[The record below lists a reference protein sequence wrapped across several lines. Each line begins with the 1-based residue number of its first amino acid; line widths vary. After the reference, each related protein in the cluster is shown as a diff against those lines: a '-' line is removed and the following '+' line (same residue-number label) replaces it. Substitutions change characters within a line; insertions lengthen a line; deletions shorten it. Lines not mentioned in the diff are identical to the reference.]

1 MTILLQ
7 YFETSD
13 FLCTFILFI
22 TQVQDRDTCTCMTI
36 ILIKCVGGMCD
47 QLQCNWHNY
56 INGKMYNVFIEFT
69 ELSDIWNLD
78 L

>member
-36 ILIKCVGGMCD
+36 ILIKYVGGMCD

-56 INGKMYNVFIEFT
+56 IYG
-69 ELSDIWNLD
+69 
-78 L
+78 